1 MIKIFSILVFLTTL
15 DKKFGSSVS
24 FSSEDAAPTVN
35 LSTKKL
41 KLVVNVSDK
50 KKIEKNLMSQVWM
63 LPNYVQQDNI
73 IYNSDADSDS
83 WMENV
88 NRIIE
93 NNSTTFE
100 K

>member
-1 MIKIFSILVFLTTL
+1 MSNIDKIAAREKKDFLFQQMIKIFSILVFLTTL

-50 KKIEKNLMSQVWM
+50 KKIEKNLMSQV
-63 LPNYVQQDNI
+63 
-73 IYNSDADSDS
+73 
-83 WMENV
+83 
-88 NRIIE
+88 
-93 NNSTTFE
+93 
-100 K
+100 